1 MENNQQPA
9 IAQEVDNAAMHPRSV
24 FTSTEA
30 MKDYYLQ
37 FANILNVRY
46 VEGPSEFMSLNCLHR
61 RLIQYIHAVQLINTH
76 EWGKGIAE
84 IQNACGAYLL
94 QSNMDKKKLLQT
106 NEEIGLH
113 LQFIS
118 QLAGKVGFLKQL
130 EGILHYHNQNVEYL
144 LKRLKEEQ
152 KQLSLQE

>member
-9 IAQEVDNAAMHPRSV
+9 VPQEVDNAAMHPRSV
-24 FTSTEA
+24 FASAEA
-30 MKDYYLQ
+30 MKAYYLQ

-46 VEGPSEFMSLNCLHR
+46 VEEPSDFLSLDCLRR
-61 RLIQYIHAVQLINTH
+61 RLKQYIYSIQLVNTH

-84 IQNACGAYLL
+84 IQSACGAYML
-94 QSNMDKKKLLQT
+94 QNDLERRKLLQT

-130 EGILHYHNQNVEYL
+130 EGILHYHYQNVNLL
-144 LKRLKEEQ
+144 LKQLKE
-152 KQLSLQE
+152 KQRQPSPQE